1 MLKGITCIAALS
13 VLAAC
18 TDGIGWDNEPA
29 KGTGKIALAAEL
41 DASVV
46 TARSSRGAEY
56 TDVQPADLALRLSH
70 PDGSAD
76 TWNSIADFP
85 LDRQFKVGKYTLE
98 AYYGDEATEGFE
110 SPYFYGKTELTVA
123 DQKTT
128 AVSLTAQLANS
139 MVTIVYTD
147 AFKDYM
153 ESYSAKV
160 HSAGGAYTDYVATE
174 TRPVYVKP
182 GDVSIDVEFVKPNGK
197 GATIEAARFTAKAR
211 THHRVTIDL
220 GGSGAGASTI
230 TVSFDETVATEDVEI
245 DISDDVLAAPAP
257 TVTTA
262 GFTPGETVSFVEGM
276 VPDLSLK
283 ADIIAKGGLA
293 GVTLTT
299 TSASLLEQGWPA
311 EINLVGASAEQQALL
326 KSLGLE
332 ARGVFGTTDKLA
344 VIDLSGIAGHIR
356 YKAGGDNATTI
367 TIVAKDRG
375 SKVSDPVSI
384 TFSAEQLSLSL
395 DSPQLYVGSADLYVN
410 VNFNGGKPQDN
421 VTIQYH
427 NSRGTWTNA
436 TATFTEASANV
447 YRAHVTVPGGTD
459 DITVR
464 AIAGDAANPVLTSA
478 ELKITRDPLVVANG
492 TANAFARKAFIPVTI
507 GSQDSNTAKLT
518 EMMAAAKVYIST
530 DGTNFAAAAT
540 ASDPATKTLEVTGL
554 SAATAYTAKIVNG
567 SQEVASAVPFTFTTE
582 ATPQL
587 PNANLDSWTS
597 TAHKSNMVEYYVG
610 GDVWSTYNPV
620 TISQWESSSNM
631 SYNATSGTKETGDAV
646 SGKAALIR
654 TVGWGSGNTA
664 SGNAFNQWSFGTC
677 KHVSAGQLFL
687 GNWDNVTP
695 QADAVPNYG
704 TAFQS
709 RPSAVSFQF
718 KYSVTNRNNRDNGDF
733 GTAEVEVLDASGNV
747 ISRQSANL
755 GITQNYTKKTLS
767 LAYTAT
773 SHKAAKIRITF
784 KSSGNPAALVA
795 NENYMKPPKPLN
807 LSDGEYVGSQLYI
820 DDISLEY

>member
-85 LDRQFKVGKYTLE
+85 LDQQFKVGKYTLE

-311 EINLVGASAEQQALL
+311 EINLVGASAEQQSLL

-344 VIDLSGIAGHIR
+344 VLDLSGIAGHIR

-395 DSPQLYVGSADLYVN
+395 DSPQLYVGSTDLTVN

-518 EMMAAAKVYIST
+518 EMMAAAKVYVST
-530 DGTNFAAAAT
+530 DGKNFAAATT

-587 PNANLDSWTS
+587 PNAGMEEGGNGSNHNEKTVASWGTNNPMTTS
-597 TAHKSNMVEYYVG
+597 QGIDAAYTKNSGSLIEG
-610 GDVWSTYNPV
+610 GGRNGNCALVR
-620 TISQWESSSNM
+620 TI
-631 SYNATSGTKETGDAV
+631 A
-646 SGKAALIR
+646 
-654 TVGWGSGNTA
+654 WGA
-664 SGNAFNQWSFGTC
+664 GNAIWWSLERSTIKYIDAGLLHLGASRTARPDGYGDQVGS
-677 KHVSAGQLFL
+677 VSTDDLDCGIEFA
-687 GNWDNVTP
+687 
-695 QADAVPNYG
+695 
-704 TAFQS
+704 S
-709 RPSAVSFQF
+709 RPAKLHFWYRYLPF
-718 KYSVTNRNNRDNGDF
+718 NAADTGY
-733 GTAEVEVLDASGNV
+733 AEILLKDASGAVIARNSIV
-747 ISRQSANL
+747 ISAADSF
-755 GITQNYTKKTLS
+755 TQGTIELPQ
-767 LAYTAT
+767 T
-773 SHKAAKIRITF
+773 STMKKAAKIYVRFQSTNDRQF
-784 KSSGNPAALVA
+784 LEQKKA
-795 NENYMKPPKPLN
+795 NLYFSTASLP
-807 LSDGEYVGSQLYI
+807 YGSRLYI